1 MKNLNYYIHQFTHL
15 KRDNK
20 NGGAPHKPILLLS
33 VIELFEKKVYMSDE
47 IRLIPEVVSV
57 FKSIWSKLVITEHYS
72 NFSMPFYHLSS
83 SKFWKL
89 IPNTGCELWINSKTS
104 MKTFRNLITAVN
116 YAEIDKELSILLM
129 DKHSRDLL
137 KMALLEKYFPQNAI
151 DFNYTNTI
159 FSSES
164 IIYEDPK
171 IYQQQVL
178 KLKEELKDN
187 DFEEEVFVRSGLF
200 KREISKVYKNTCAIS
215 NLRVDALAD
224 ISMIDACHII
234 PFSESYND
242 TISNGIALCPNLH
255 RAFDRGL
262 ISISNDYT
270 VIVSNQFKESLN
282 SNYTISQYESKKI
295 LLPDN
300 QNHFPNLESLAH
312 HRNRFGF

>member
-33 VIELFEKKVYMSDE
+33 VIELFEKKIYMSNE

-57 FKSIWSKLVITEHYS
+57 FKSIWSQLVITEHYS
-72 NFSMPFYHLSS
+72 NFSMPFYHLNS

-89 IPNTGCELWINSKTS
+89 IPNAGCEIWINSKTS

-137 KMALLEKYFPQNAI
+137 KIALLEKYFSQTAI
-151 DFNYTNTI
+151 DFNHTNTI
-159 FSSES
+159 FPSES

-171 IYQQQVL
+171 ISQQQVL
-178 KLKEELKDN
+178 KLKEEFKDN

-224 ISMIDACHII
+224 ISMIDACHTI

-242 TISNGIALCPNLH
+242 TITNGIALCPNLH
-255 RAFDRGL
+255 RAFDRWL

-282 SNYTISQYESKKI
+282 SKYTISQYESKKI

-300 QNHFPNLESLAH
+300 QSHFPNLESLAH